1 MSSLE
6 DTAPPA
12 ELPPC
17 AAGFTWVILMSTC
30 LPDLARTRRRSQ
42 CDYGY
47 YFHEKLRKCMRRR
60 YDNERKPG
68 VIKKWMDR
76 TTKKLMTTRRPCPCR
91 GDAYTGAWLGYHS
104 GYGRNE
110 PPPKT

>member
-6 DTAPPA
+6 GTAPPA

-30 LPDLARTRRRSQ
+30 LPNLARTRRR
-42 CDYGY
+42 CFLGY
-47 YFHEKLRKCMRRR
+47 YFHQKLKKCMRRR
-60 YDNERKPG
+60 YDKEQEPG

-76 TTKKLMTTRRPCPCR
+76 TTKKPTTRRPCPKR
-91 GDAYTGAWLGYHS
+91 GSRYTGDWLGYNS
-104 GYGRNE
+104 GYGKNE
-110 PPPKT
+110 PLP